1 MFMAHELLEE
11 PILLLGI
18 FLILGYLA
26 SLFFKRYGV
35 PHIVVYLVTGF
46 VIANTLLRDVVVED
60 EIDEWFLLVETLAL
74 GLIGF
79 KIGTEIKFNLLK
91 EHPKFIIIVL
101 LAEAGGAFV
110 VVFLAVMAFD
120 GDFLIAIVLAGLATA
135 TAPAATIE
143 ILRKKKAAGPLT
155 TRIQWIL
162 AFDDVIAIMIVE
174 AILVYL
180 EVSLGGSATALNILT
195 GFIHEVGYA
204 VALGLVVGY
213 LMDEIVERMDD
224 ELEMMELSLATL
236 VFVMGVAHYLETSV
250 ISACMVVGVV
260 ATNRLG
266 DNYAKMSDLLEVV
279 MSPIVMLFFVLV
291 GTRVVFDD
299 FTPFPWLA
307 LIYLIARS
315 VGKIGGAYSGTKYVG
330 SEPVLRNNLG
340 LGLLAQGGVAL
351 GLVAIAND
359 ILIAGGDPELGNKLL
374 TAVIISTIFSEA
386 LGSITTTIAVNRSG
400 EGGKSKIPQRMEH
413 AVIPLENGEFEV
425 THVRHPPEV
434 HD

>member
-1 MFMAHELLEE
+1 
-11 PILLLGI
+11 LLLGI
-18 FLILGYLA
+18 FLSAGYLA
-26 SLFFKRYGV
+26 SLFFKQLNV

-46 VIANTLLRDVVVED
+46 FISNTLLTNVVVKE
-60 EIDEWFLLVETLAL
+60 ELDEWYHLVETLAL

-79 KIGTEIKFNLLK
+79 KIGTEIKFNLIK

-110 VVFLAVMAFD
+110 VVFFAVLAFD
-120 GDFLIAIVLAGLATA
+120 GSFLVAFILAGLATA

-162 AFDDVIAIMIVE
+162 AFDDVIAIMVVE

-180 EVSLGGSATALNILT
+180 EVSLGGTATVFSFFE
-195 GFIHEVGYA
+195 GFIQEVGIA
-204 VALGLVVGY
+204 ILLGLVVGY
-213 LMDEIVERMDD
+213 VMDEIVERMDD
-224 ELEMMELSLATL
+224 ELEMMELSLAIL
-236 VFVMGVAHYLETSV
+236 IFVMGAAHLLETSV
-250 ISACMVVGVV
+250 ITACMVVGVV

-266 DNYAKMSDLLEVV
+266 DNYARMSDLLEVV

-291 GTRVVFDD
+291 GARITFDD
-299 FTPFPWLA
+299 FTPIPLLA
-307 LIYLIARS
+307 FVYLLART
-315 VGKIGGAYSGTKYVG
+315 VGKIGGAFGGTTYMG
-330 SEPVLRNNLG
+330 SEPVLKKNLG

-359 ILIAGGDPELGNKLL
+359 ILIAGGEPDLGNKLI
-374 TAVIISTIFSEA
+374 TAVVISTIFSEA
-386 LGSITTTIAVNRSG
+386 LGSITTTLAVNRSG
-400 EGGKSKIPQRMEH
+400 EAGKSKIPQRMEH
-413 AVIPLENGEFEV
+413 SVIPLENSDYEV
-425 THVRHPPEV
+425 IHTRHPPEA

>member
-1 MFMAHELLEE
+1 M
-11 PILLLGI
+11 LLGI
-18 FLILGYLA
+18 FLSAGYLA
-26 SLFFKRYGV
+26 SLFFKQLNV

-46 VIANTLLRDVVVED
+46 FISNTLLTNVVVKE
-60 EIDEWFLLVETLAL
+60 ELDEWYHLVETLAL

-79 KIGTEIKFNLLK
+79 KIGTEIKFNLIK

-110 VVFLAVMAFD
+110 VVFFAVLAFD
-120 GDFLIAIVLAGLATA
+120 GSFLVAFILAGLATA

-162 AFDDVIAIMIVE
+162 AFDDVIAIMVVE

-180 EVSLGGSATALNILT
+180 EVSLGGTATVFSFFE
-195 GFIHEVGYA
+195 GFIQEVGIA
-204 VALGLVVGY
+204 ILLGLVVGY
-213 LMDEIVERMDD
+213 VMDEIVERMDD
-224 ELEMMELSLATL
+224 ELEMMELSLAIL
-236 VFVMGVAHYLETSV
+236 IFVMGAAHLLETSV
-250 ISACMVVGVV
+250 ITACMVVGVV

-266 DNYAKMSDLLEVV
+266 DNYARMSDLLEVV

-291 GTRVVFDD
+291 GARITFDD
-299 FTPFPWLA
+299 FTPIPLLA
-307 LIYLIARS
+307 FVYLLART
-315 VGKIGGAYSGTKYVG
+315 VGKIGGAFGGTTYMG
-330 SEPVLRNNLG
+330 SEPVLKKNLG

-359 ILIAGGDPELGNKLL
+359 ILIAGGEPDLGNKLI
-374 TAVIISTIFSEA
+374 TAVVISTIFSEA
-386 LGSITTTIAVNRSG
+386 LGSITTTLAVNRSG
-400 EGGKSKIPQRMEH
+400 EAGKSKIPQRMEH
-413 AVIPLENGEFEV
+413 SVIPLENSDYEV
-425 THVRHPPEV
+425 IHTRHPPEA